1 MDHNQEPAAY
11 RRPNKRQCNT
21 SQMIPRTSQ
30 EMLLCPDQ
38 DQLLEDGFEALFDW
52 QDKMV
57 IFPLIAFTASLD

>member
-1 MDHNQEPAAY
+1 
-11 RRPNKRQCNT
+11 
-21 SQMIPRTSQ
+21 
-30 EMLLCPDQ
+30 MLLCPDQ